1 MRPSRILTAVSAA
14 AILPSL
20 FAVTAGSAAAAGP
33 TGTRVSDVREIDPGN
48 HYTLSPELQN
58 AQRSTARAAATAAAA
73 GVTPAVGTV
82 RRMLALDDFKGFYYR
97 KDYTLRAVGAKIE
110 VWVASGSDAT
120 STGTAFPAGDCR
132 STVAG
137 TTDVTD
143 AQAQLLADQFDNN
156 MFPKESAAFS
166 VAPARDGAN
175 ALISGDYSGAGDKIV
190 TLVDNVRDDNFYDF
204 PAAPTYIAGFFS
216 SAITELMDR
225 NVMTIDAFDWLH
237 RTGAA
242 PADQPTADLCTSRP
256 ARPYLYEGVFA
267 HEYQHLLESYTDPAE
282 VSFVNEGLSDFA
294 ETLTGYANSN
304 ATVFQ
309 AGSQSHLYCFNG
321 FGTVTTPYN
330 TNPRDCGGPQNSLT
344 IWGDEGSGSEILAD
358 YGNAW
363 SFMLYLYD
371 HYGLSFMS
379 GLHNDGAAQGLPGVQ
394 AQLDAFAKGTKVY
407 DVVHNYQLMNL
418 LDAAVGAREGQV
430 SGAARAKVTS
440 ASLTASLNLDNPTSY
455 AIPGASPNGADYVR
469 LRNAAGRTIRPEELR
484 SLSFT
489 GATSLPPQQL
499 LWTVAAAPPGGATSS
514 ALWSG
519 NSTNLDSAAVTQ
531 VSVPTTNPTLTFNE
545 LHQAEAGYDYA
556 YTVVSTDG
564 GKTYTPLANANTVA
578 GPYGPSLNGVAT
590 AFATQTFDLS
600 AYAGQTILVGFR
612 YVSDGGVNEG
622 GWYVDDVT
630 VGATLISDGSSLTP
644 FRSPTQISPTQ
655 VANWDV
661 RLVGLD
667 AVHHKALVQ
676 DYNGK
681 TSFSLTRAQ
690 LKKFEDYPMVVA
702 VVAYDDPTEQVQ
714 QFAGY
719 KLVANGVTQPGG

>member
-1 MRPSRILTAVSAA
+1 MRSSRLLAAVSAA
-14 AILPSL
+14 LILPTL
-20 FAVTAGSAAAAGP
+20 FAATAGSAAAADP
-33 TGTRVSDVREIDPGN
+33 SGTRVSDVREIDPGK
-48 HYTLSPELQN
+48 HYSLSPEVQT
-58 AQRSTARAAATAAAA
+58 AQRATSRAAATAAAA
-73 GVTPAVGTV
+73 GVTPPVGTV
-82 RRMLALDDFKGFYYR
+82 RRMLALDDFLGRAYFKN
-97 KDYTLRAVGAKIE
+97 YTLRAVGAKIE
-110 VWVASGSDAT
+110 VWVASDSDAT

-132 STVAG
+132 NAVPG
-137 TTDVTD
+137 TTDITD
-143 AQAQLLADQFDNN
+143 AQAQMLADQFDNN

-166 VAPARDGAN
+166 VAPARDGSN
-175 ALISGDYSGAGDKIV
+175 ALLAGDYSGAGDKIV

-204 PAAPTYIAGFFS
+204 PAAPTYIAGFFW
-216 SAITELMDR
+216 SALNEYLDR

-267 HEYQHLLESYTDPAE
+267 HEYQHLLQYYTDPNE
-282 VSFVNEGLSDFA
+282 VNFVNEGLSDFA
-294 ETLTGYANSN
+294 ESVTGYANSN

-321 FGTVTTPYN
+321 FGTVATPYN
-330 TNPRDCGGPQNSLT
+330 PNPRNCGGPENSLT
-344 IWGDEGSGSEILAD
+344 LWGDEGSGNEILAD

-371 HYGLSFMS
+371 HYGMNLMT

-407 DVVHNYQLMNL
+407 DVVHDYQLMNL
-418 LDAAVGAREGQV
+418 LDAAVGAREGKV
-430 SGAARAKVTS
+430 SGIARSKVTS
-440 ASLTASLNLDNPTSY
+440 ASLTASLNLDNPSSY
-455 AIPGASPNGADYVR
+455 ALPGAAPNGADYVR
-469 LRNAAGRTIRPEELR
+469 LRDAAGRTIRSEKLR

-489 GATSLPPQQL
+489 GATSLPPQPL
-499 LWTVAAAPPGGATSS
+499 LWTVVAAPPTGSSS

-519 NSTNLDSAAVTQ
+519 NRSNLDSAAVAQ
-531 VSVPTTNPTLTFNE
+531 VTVPTASPTLTFSE
-545 LHQAEAGYDYA
+545 LHQAEEGYDYA

-564 GKTYTPLANANTVA
+564 GTSYTPLANANTVP
-578 GPYGPSLNGVAT
+578 GPYGPSLNGTAT

-600 AYAGQTILVGFR
+600 AYAGQTILLGFR

-630 VGATLISDGSSLTP
+630 VGGTVVSDGSSLTP

-676 DYNGK
+676 DYNGQA
-681 TSFSLTRAQ
+681 SFSLTRAQ

-702 VVAYDDPTEQVQ
+702 VVSYDDPTEQVQ
-714 QFAGY
+714 QFANY
-719 KLVANGVTQPGG
+719 ALVANGVTQPGG